1 VDIRRRSVL
10 LAALALALPPI
21 AAAQESD
28 YPNKVVRFVVPY
40 GAGGSTDALARMV
53 AQRLSERWGKSVI
66 VENKAGANGIIGTDS
81 VAKSPADGYTFL
93 VASNGQAVNV
103 ALHAAKLP
111 YDMTRDFVSVV
122 NIAAMPNVLGMHPS
136 QPAKTLKDLVA
147 AAKANPGGLAFGHA
161 GVGSSQHLTGEILN
175 LEAGIRLRQVP
186 YKGGG
191 PAIADALG
199 GHVPLVVAGVP
210 AMSQHVKSGAL
221 RALAVTGPRRSPQLP
236 DVPTM
241 QEQGYP
247 NNEVFWVA
255 LMAPRGTPPA
265 IVARLNADVN
275 ALLAGPELRAQFSAQ
290 GAEPSGGTPQ
300 QFDAFLRNEI
310 ENAAKVIKAANIKPE
325 S

>member
-1 VDIRRRSVL
+1 MKTRRRSIL
-10 LAALALALPPI
+10 LAALVLALP
-21 AAAQESD
+21 AAATAQDAD
-28 YPNKVVRFVVPY
+28 YPSRVVRFIVPY
-40 GAGGSTDALARMV
+40 GAGGSTDALARLV

-103 ALHAAKLP
+103 ALQAGKLP
-111 YDMTRDFVSVV
+111 YDMARDFVSVV
-122 NIAAMPNVLGMHPS
+122 NVAAMPNVLGMHPG
-136 QPAKTLKDLVA
+136 QPSRTLKELVA

-175 LEAGIRLRQVP
+175 LEAGIQLRQVP

-191 PAIADALG
+191 PAVADALG

-210 AMSQHVKSGAL
+210 AISQHVKSGAL

-241 QEQGYP
+241 EEQGYR

-265 IVARLNADVN
+265 ILARLNADVN
-275 ALLAGPELRAQFSAQ
+275 ALLGGAELRAQFAAQ
-290 GAEPSGGTPQ
+290 GAEPAGGTPPQ
-300 QFDAFLRNEI
+300 LDAFLKNEI
-310 ENAAKVIKAANIKPE
+310 DNAAKVIRAANIKPE
-325 S
+325 N